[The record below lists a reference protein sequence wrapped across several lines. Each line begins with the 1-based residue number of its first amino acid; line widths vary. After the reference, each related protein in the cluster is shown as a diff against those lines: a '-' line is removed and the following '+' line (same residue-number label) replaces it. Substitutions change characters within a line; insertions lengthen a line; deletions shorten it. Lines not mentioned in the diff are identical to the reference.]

1 MLELLIIVVA
11 FILLL
16 LIIVW
21 AHYLNQNRQKVK
33 IDNSFRDETNVRL
46 YHEHKAEIEKDF
58 QQGSLDEESYEYL
71 VAELE
76 QSLLQDI
83 QDNAS
88 EANLSVDKK
97 SSLSI
102 IWPATISLFII
113 IFSVALYNERGSM
126 ELIANTPK
134 ANSGHQALDEQQQM
148 IVEIQKLKKTTEQQ
162 PNNSDAWYSLGQ
174 ALVGIGEFDDA
185 LNAFDK
191 VIEIDG
197 EQADLFGAKAQ
208 ASYYKNAQKITEEV
222 QYFIDKALS
231 LDAKDP
237 STNILLGMNN
247 FINNNYQQAINYWQ
261 TVVDE
266 NRPTVNSDALKSAI
280 VEAKNRLA
288 LTGGKVADN
297 ISSSGPQ
304 LSLHVRVS
312 EEILTKLNQ
321 GEDKVVFIYAI
332 PSDGG
337 RMPLAA
343 IKVQA
348 SDLPIDVVLNDQRA
362 MTPAAKLSDAENV
375 NVYAIISKSGGV
387 GIKPGDFKAE
397 ITDVSVDTKEVIELV
412 IDSLVEQLDN

>member
-21 AHYLNQNRQKVK
+21 AHFLNQNRQKRS

-58 QQGSLDEESYEYL
+58 QQGSLDQESYEYL

-83 QDNAS
+83 QDNTN
-88 EANLSVDKK
+88 EANQVSDKTAT
-97 SSLSI
+97 LSI
-102 IWPATISLFII
+102 IWPVVISLFII
-113 IFSVALYNERGSM
+113 VFSVGLYNERGSM

-134 ANSGHQALDEQQQM
+134 ANGSHQALDEQQQI
-148 IVEIQKLKKTTEQQ
+148 IVEIQKLKKATEQQ
-162 PNNSDAWYSLGQ
+162 PKNSDAWYSLGQ

-185 LNAFDK
+185 LNAFDQ

-222 QYFIDKALS
+222 QLYIDKALA
-231 LDAKDP
+231 LDVKDP

-247 FINNNYQQAINYWQ
+247 FINKNYQQAIDYWQ
-261 TVVDE
+261 AVVTE
-266 NRPTVNSDALKSAI
+266 NRPSVNVEALQGAI
-280 VEAKNRLA
+280 VEAKNRLS
-288 LTGGKVADN
+288 LTGGAVNEKIADT
-297 ISSSGPQ
+297 GPQ
-304 LSLHVRVS
+304 LSLHVSVS
-312 EEILTKLNQ
+312 DEIFTELSS

-332 PSDGG
+332 PSEGQ

-348 SDLPIDVVLNDQRA
+348 SDLPINVVLNNQSA
-362 MTPAAKLSDAENV
+362 MTPAAKLSDVEQV
-375 NVYAIISKSGGV
+375 NIYAIISKDGSA
-387 GIKPGDFKAE
+387 GIKAGDFKAE
-397 ITDVSVDTKEVIELV
+397 INNVNVGTKETIELV
-412 IDSLVEQLDN
+412 INSLVE